1 MGTFQKQTWSNAGS
15 KSLNKI
21 KQAGTFYKKKIK
33 KQTIWKRYVC
43 VLLFM
48 NHLGIYELPER
59 DDVNVLAQ
67 LHLCEGLMV

>member
-33 KQTIWKRYVC
+33 KTIWKRYVC
-43 VLLFM
+43 VLFM

-59 DDVNVLAQ
+59 DNVNVLAQ